1 MSFRD
6 AINSFKDIVD
16 PIRTKV
22 KRLPEHILVFGGK
35 QGVDIPRLQ
44 SCRNVFLQKS
54 IEQLHPL
61 SKKFVMPEDYPEWNN
76 YSGYDNLVEFEV
88 EAGCLSRAIVLFL
101 ETEGSFAELGAFC
114 MDESLRERLFVVLAR
129 KYYDEKNSFL
139 YLGPVALVTNR
150 HGEESLCV
158 VDEIVTNRHDEKC
171 ACAVEERRNGEIF
184 EQSVDGILQSL
195 DDRLKVESKTGTS
208 VSFSASR
215 KRDQFLLIADF
226 IDLFGA
232 LNRTELHDLMRFMG
246 LDVSDDVLKR
256 MLWLLNLFGMIRET
270 NVFGKVFFISN
281 RHENHNYLSF
291 SAIEGEKAFDRPAF
305 KVNTVS
311 VALKGDRNRKRACD
325 GSPGGKS

>member
-6 AINSFKDIVD
+6 VIDLFKGTVD

-35 QGVDIPRLQ
+35 QGIDVPRLQ

-54 IEQLHPL
+54 TEKLHPL
-61 SKKFVMPEDYPEWNN
+61 SSKFVMPEDYPEWNN
-76 YSGYDNLVEFEV
+76 YFGYDNLVDFEV

-114 MDESLRERLFVVLAR
+114 MDEALRERLFVVLAR
-129 KYYDEKNSFL
+129 KYYDAKDSFL
-139 YLGPVALVTNR
+139 YLGPIALVTNR

-158 VDEIVTNRHDEKC
+158 VDEIVSNRHNARC
-171 ACAVEERRNGEIF
+171 LCAVEERRNGEIF
-184 EQSVDGILQSL
+184 EQSIDGILQSL
-195 DDRLKVESKTGTS
+195 EDRLRGETKASKP
-208 VSFSASR
+208 FSASR

-232 LNRTELHDLMRFMG
+232 LNRTELHDLLRFMG
-246 LDVSDDVLKR
+246 LDVADDVLKR
-256 MLWLLNLFGMIRET
+256 MLWLLNLFGMVRET
-270 NVFGKVFFISN
+270 NVFGKVYFVSI
-281 RHENHNYLSF
+281 RHENHNYLDF
-291 SAIEGEKAFDRPAF
+291 SAVEAGRAFDRSAF

-311 VALKGDRNRKRACD
+311 SALKGDKNRKKACD
-325 GSPGGKS
+325 DQSRGKS